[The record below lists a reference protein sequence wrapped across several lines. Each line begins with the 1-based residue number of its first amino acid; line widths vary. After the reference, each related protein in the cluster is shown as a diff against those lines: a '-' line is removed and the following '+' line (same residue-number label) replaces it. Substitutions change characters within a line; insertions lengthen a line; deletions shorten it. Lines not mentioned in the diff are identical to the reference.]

1 MGKGWHHF
9 SKFESRRAEM
19 NAVGIDVSKGKSMVA
34 VMRPFGEVVA
44 SPFEVGHTES
54 ELKELA
60 RFLKS
65 LPGETRVLMEY
76 TGRYYEPIA
85 QYLHEAGIF
94 VSVINAILAHDYS
107 GNSIRKVK
115 TDKID
120 AIKLANMAIDR
131 WIELREYVPDDEIR
145 QTLKI
150 CNRQYNQYVKLKTM
164 LKNNLIA
171 LLDETFPNVNKLFS
185 SPARKSDGHEKWV
198 DFALKFWHCECV
210 CGISQRQFKDKYERW
225 CKRNGYYYNA
235 DRAEDIYA
243 TACGN
248 VGLLPAT
255 DSTKIIVTQAIVQ
268 LQSIE
273 ETLAALKQEMQRLA
287 STLPEYETVMS
298 LYGVGEIL
306 GPQLIAEIGD
316 VTRFKSKKSLVAFAG
331 IDSPADQSGQ
341 VDNKSKAIT
350 KRGSASLRKTLFQV
364 MTVILQNS
372 PDDEPVFTYL
382 DKKRS
387 EGKPYKVYMI
397 AAANKFLRIYYARTK
412 LALVNT

>member
-1 MGKGWHHF
+1 
-9 SKFESRRAEM
+9 M
-19 NAVGIDVSKGKSMVA
+19 NAVGIDVSKGKSTIA

-44 SPFEVGHTES
+44 SPYDVSHTES

-85 QYLHEAGIF
+85 RYLHEAGIF
-94 VSVINAILAHDYS
+94 VSVVNAILAHDYS

-120 AIKLANMAIDR
+120 SIKLANMAIDR
-131 WIELREYVPDDEIR
+131 WIQLQQYVPEDEIR

-150 CNRQYNQYVKLKTM
+150 CNRQYNQYNKLKTM

-171 LLDETFPNVNKLFS
+171 LLDQTFPDVNKLFT
-185 SPARKSDGHEKWV
+185 SPSRKSDGHEKWV

-210 CGISQRQFKDKYERW
+210 CGISEKQFKDKYERW
-225 CKRNGYYYNA
+225 CRRNGYYYSA
-235 DRAEDIYA
+235 YKAEDIYA
-243 TACGN
+243 EACGN
-248 VGLLPAT
+248 VGLLPKCE
-255 DSTKIIVTQAIVQ
+255 STKVLITQAITQ
-268 LQSIE
+268 LQTIE
-273 ETLAALKQEMQRLA
+273 EALAAIKCEMQKLS
-287 STLPEYETVMS
+287 STLPEYDTVMA

-316 VTRFKSKKSLVAFAG
+316 VSRFKSKKSLIAFAG

-341 VDNKSKAIT
+341 VDNNSKAIT

-364 MTVILQNS
+364 MTIILQNS
-372 PDDEPVFTYL
+372 PVNEPVYTYL
-382 DKKRS
+382 DKKRA
-387 EGKPYKVYMI
+387 EGKPYRVYMI
-397 AAANKFLRIYYARTK
+397 AAANKFLRIYYARAK
-412 LALVNT
+412 ECLVNT

>member
-1 MGKGWHHF
+1 
-9 SKFESRRAEM
+9 M
-19 NAVGIDVSKGKSMVA
+19 NAVGIDVSKGKSTVV

-44 SPFEVGHTES
+44 SPYDVGHTES

-85 QYLHEAGIF
+85 RYLHEEGIF
-94 VSVINAILAHDYS
+94 VSVVNAIITHDY
-107 GNSIRKVK
+107 GRNEVRKVK
-115 TDKID
+115 TDKMD
-120 AIKLANMAIDR
+120 AIRLANMVIER
-131 WIELREYVPDDEIR
+131 WLTLREYIPEDEIR

-150 CNRQYNQYVKLKTM
+150 CNRQYIQYSKLKTM

-171 LLDETFPNVNKLFS
+171 LLDQTFPNVNKLFT

-210 CGISQRQFKDKYERW
+210 CGISEKQFKDKYERW
-225 CKRNGYYYNA
+225 CKRNGYNYNA
-235 DRAEDIYA
+235 YKAEDIYA
-243 TACGN
+243 VSCGN
-248 VGLLPAT
+248 IGLLPKCE
-255 DSTKIIVTQAIVQ
+255 STQVLVTQAIIQ
-268 LQSIE
+268 LQAIE
-273 ETLAALKQEMQRLA
+273 ETLCTIKNEMQKL
-287 STLPEYETVMS
+287 SSSLPEYDAVIA
-298 LYGVGEIL
+298 LYGVGEVL

-316 VTRFKSKKSLVAFAG
+316 VSRFKSKKSIIAFAG
-331 IDSPADQSGQ
+331 IDSPPDQSGQ
-341 VDNKSKAIT
+341 VDKQSKPIT

-364 MTVILQNS
+364 ITVILQKS
-372 PDDEPVFTYL
+372 PQDEPVYIYL

-397 AAANKFLRIYYARTK
+397 AAANKFLRIYYARAK
-412 LALVNT
+412 ECLVNT

>member
-1 MGKGWHHF
+1 
-9 SKFESRRAEM
+9 M
-19 NAVGIDVSKGKSMVA
+19 NAVGIDVSKGKSTIVI
-34 VMRPFGEVVA
+34 MRPFGEVVA
-44 SPFEVGHTES
+44 SPYDVGHTES

-85 QYLHEAGIF
+85 RYLHEADIF
-94 VSVINAILAHDYS
+94 VSVVNAIVAHDYS
-107 GNSIRKVK
+107 KNSMRKVK

-120 AIKLANMAIDR
+120 AIKLANMAIDN
-131 WIELREYVPDDEIR
+131 WFNLQEYIPEDEIR

-150 CNRQYNQYVKLKTM
+150 CNRQYNQYNKLKIM

-171 LLDETFPNVNKLFS
+171 LIDQTFPNVNKLFT

-210 CGISQRQFKDKYERW
+210 CGISEKRFKEKYERW
-225 CKRNGYYYNA
+225 CKRNGYNFSVYK
-235 DRAEDIYA
+235 AEDIYA

-248 VGLLPAT
+248 IGLLPMCE
-255 DSTKIIVTQAIVQ
+255 STKVLITQAIAQ
-268 LQSIE
+268 LQNIE
-273 ETLAALKQEMQRLA
+273 ETLTVLKCEMQRL
-287 STLPEYETVMS
+287 SSSLPEYDIVMS
-298 LYGVGEIL
+298 LYGVGDIL

-316 VTRFKSKKSLVAFAG
+316 INRFKSKKSLVAFAG
-331 IDSPADQSGQ
+331 IDSPADQSGK
-341 VDNKSKAIT
+341 VDKQSKSIT
-350 KRGSASLRKTLFQV
+350 KRGSSSLRKTLFQI
-364 MTVILQNS
+364 MSVIIQRC
-372 PDDEPVFTYL
+372 PKDEPIYSYL

-397 AAANKFLRIYYARTK
+397 AAANKFLRIYYARVK
-412 LALVNT
+412 ECLVNT

>member
-1 MGKGWHHF
+1 
-9 SKFESRRAEM
+9 M
-19 NAVGIDVSKGKSMVA
+19 NAVGIDVSKGKSTIA

-44 SPFEVGHTES
+44 SPYDVGHTES

-76 TGRYYEPIA
+76 TGHYYEPIA

-94 VSVINAILAHDYS
+94 VSVVNAILAHDYN
-107 GNSIRKVK
+107 GNSLRKVK

-131 WIELREYVPDDEIR
+131 WLQLVEYIPEDEIR

-150 CNRQYNQYVKLKTM
+150 CNRQYNQYNKLKTM

-171 LLDETFPNVNKLFS
+171 LLDQTFPDVNKLFN

-210 CGISQRQFKDKYERW
+210 CGISEKQFKDKYERW
-225 CKRNGYYYNA
+225 CKRNGYYYTSNK
-235 DRAEDIYA
+235 AEDIYA
-243 TACGN
+243 EAFGN
-248 VGLLPAT
+248 VGLLPMCE
-255 DSTKIIVTQAIVQ
+255 STKVLITQAILQ
-268 LQSIE
+268 LQAIE
-273 ETLAALKQEMQRLA
+273 ETLAAIKREMQKLA
-287 STLPEYETVMS
+287 STLPEYDTVMA
-298 LYGVGEIL
+298 LYGVGEVL

-316 VTRFKSKKSLVAFAG
+316 VSRFKSKKSLIAFAG

-350 KRGSASLRKTLFQV
+350 KRGSASLRKTLFQI
-364 MTVILQNS
+364 MCVILQNS
-372 PDDEPVFTYL
+372 SKDEPVYTYL

-387 EGKPYKVYMI
+387 EGKPYRVYMI

-412 LALVNT
+412 ECLVNT